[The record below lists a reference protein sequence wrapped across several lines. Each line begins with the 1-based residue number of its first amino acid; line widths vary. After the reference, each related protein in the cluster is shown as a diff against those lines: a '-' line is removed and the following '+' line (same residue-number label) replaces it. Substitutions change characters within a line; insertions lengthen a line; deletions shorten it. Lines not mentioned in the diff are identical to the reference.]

1 MATIDIRKTHRH
13 DLATA
18 QQIAD
23 DLARDLAEKFS
34 VNYGWDDDVLLF
46 ERSGC
51 NGSIRVDEHC
61 VHVNARLD
69 FFVSFLKPT
78 IEKEVHRYLDE
89 HYA

>member
-34 VNYGWDDDVLLF
+34 VHYGWDGDVLHF
-46 ERSGC
+46 ERTGC
-51 NGSIRVDEHC
+51 DGQIEVDPEC
-61 VHVNARLD
+61 VHVTARLD

-78 IEKEVHRYLDE
+78 IEKEIHRYLDE
-89 HYA
+89 HFT

>member
-51 NGSIRVDEHC
+51 NGS
-61 VHVNARLD
+61 NT
-69 FFVSFLKPT
+69 VSTSTPVS
-78 IEKEVHRYLDE
+78 ISSSRS
-89 HYA
+89 